1 MTLTEKDKALFLSWD
16 YTESDLSQLQDAVN
30 EVRLTLINCDDEQ
43 RITKREAIR
52 ILGRE
57 TFLSGIGRAA
67 FHATSARESSDGKIV
82 YFDLHKWWRYDPVE
96 INFLTH

>member
-1 MTLTEKDKALFLSWD
+1 MQLTEKDKALFLSKG

-57 TFLSGIGRAA
+57 TFLSGIGRSA
-67 FHATSARESSDGKIV
+67 FHASCIRDSSDGQSV
-82 YFDLHKWWRYDPVE
+82 YFDLRKWWR
-96 INFLTH
+96 